1 MLEIF
6 IKLYI
11 VIIYSV
17 CIKWVC
23 VGWGVVCIY
32 PPPLTTHPPPL
43 ALSLFLYIWRSHN
56 IIVFLLP
63 AIITCY

>member
-1 MLEIF
+1 M
-6 IKLYI
+6 
-11 VIIYSV
+11 YSV